1 MIFYEFPLH
10 ERVRTYLRLEQLFKR
25 LDTLSARLEAIDHH
39 FALVSM
45 FEILDV
51 AARADLKSDL
61 LKDLDRQKHVLE
73 SYRGNPAIAEAVLE
87 ATLGDLDQAYADLS
101 NLNGKAGQALIEN
114 DWLASIRSR
123 IAIPAGT
130 CEFDLPSYHAW
141 QHADVASRQSDLRDW
156 RDTLMPLQRPVEVLM
171 KLMRDTGK
179 PRKVMASGGQFQ
191 LNLVQGRS
199 YLLVRLGLDESLG
212 VTPELSGNRLMISIR
227 LMRQGENKRSTPS
240 ADDTPMELAICA

>member
-1 MIFYEFPLH
+1 
-10 ERVRTYLRLEQLFKR
+10 
-25 LDTLSARLEAIDHH
+25 
-39 FALVSM
+39 M
-45 FEILDV
+45 FEILEV

-61 LKDLDRQKHVLE
+61 LKDLDRQKHLLE
-73 SYRGNPAIAEAVLE
+73 SYRGNPVISEAVLDE
-87 ATLGDLDQAYADLS
+87 TLGQLDQAYVDLS
-101 NLNGKAGQALIEN
+101 NLNGKAGQALIDN
-114 DWLASIRSR
+114 DWLSSIRSR

-141 QHADVASRQSDLRDW
+141 QHLPASNRQSDLADW
-156 RDTLMPLQRPVEVLM
+156 CESLQPLQRPVDVLM

-179 PRKVMASGGQFQ
+179 PRKVMATGGQFQ

-199 YLLVRLGLDESLG
+199 YLLVRLGLDEALG
-212 VTPELSGNRLMISIR
+212 LSPELSGNRLMISIR

>member
-1 MIFYEFPLH
+1 MILYEFPLH

-25 LDTLSARLEAIDHH
+25 LATLSARLEAIDHH
-39 FALVSM
+39 FALISM

-51 AARADLKSDL
+51 AARADLKTDL
-61 LKDLDRQKHVLE
+61 LRDLDRQRNLLE
-73 SYRGNPAIAEAVLE
+73 GYRGNPAIAEAVLE
-87 ATLGDLDQAYADLS
+87 ETLGQIDLS
-101 NLNGKAGQALIEN
+101 YTNLGNLNGKAGQALIDH

-141 QHADVASRQSDLRDW
+141 QHNAASARQGDLEEW
-156 RDTLMPLQRPVEVLM
+156 SASLKPLQDSVEVLL

-191 LNLVQGRS
+191 LNLVQGRT

-212 VTPELSGNRLMISIR
+212 LSPELSGNRLMISIR
-227 LMRQGENKRSTPS
+227 LMRQGENKRSLPS
-240 ADDTPMELAICA
+240 AEDTPMELAICA